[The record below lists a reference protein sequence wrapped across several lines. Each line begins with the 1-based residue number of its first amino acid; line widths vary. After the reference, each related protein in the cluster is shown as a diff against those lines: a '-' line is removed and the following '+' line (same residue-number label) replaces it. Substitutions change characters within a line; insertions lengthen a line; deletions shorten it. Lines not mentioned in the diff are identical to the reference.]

1 MYEGITDVPVHR
13 PHDSEVIKRER
24 MFYNMNKN
32 MLYGKKQR
40 FGSFF
45 LRIFV
50 PFILVAALLGGIVTY
65 LLVSIYNTSVDNG
78 VASAEERIRSNVNEA
93 VTEYQDA
100 LAGAYVDGINYDF
113 ETADNKF
120 TSDVEYTCEMLSAIA
135 VDGGAAASLYY
146 KDSDGTLT
154 LVAGHD
160 YRMFFVV
167 TDDNNKKFRL
177 SCTYEDYQKMMAEA
191 PRYGSA
197 DGLPALSRI
206 EEIYVKGTSFWI
218 SKYSYYDYGDDVKV
232 IGTHEAPMD
241 YGESD
246 EKSVTVTEIPDGYVK
261 LDTSKGY
268 HFYNS
273 SLIGSGAASRNMD
286 YEGNIE
292 TLVADLGD
300 SGVGSSSRVSRNCDQ
315 GKHNTDVVPIGNSY
329 YLVMDYH
336 TDLVKSSFGKAII
349 ATWIGIAL
357 LSTLVSLAIAYVL
370 YRSYKSVYDMEQYRR
385 TTSNAMAH
393 DLKSPL
399 AVISLYAEN
408 LKAGTNPEKNQ
419 YYMDGILDEVRQMN
433 TQVATILDM
442 AKAEDV
448 DTKLKKTE
456 VDLTGIVDTVAQI
469 YNEKISEK
477 DVQINISGACTVSAD
492 EALMYQAV
500 VNIMDNA
507 VKYVTDGGHIAVE
520 LSDKEVSFVN
530 SCEPLDK
537 DTLTNVWKPFVKG
550 DNSRHGHKGTGLGL
564 SIVKT
569 IMDRHGF
576 DCEMKNVDDGVEVRL
591 IFRK

>member
-1 MYEGITDVPVHR
+1 MSVHR

-24 MFYNMNKN
+24 MFYNMKKNKN

-120 TSDVEYTCEMLSAIA
+120 TSDVEYMCEMLSAIA

-218 SKYSYYDYGDDVKV
+218 SKYSYYDYGDGVKV
-232 IGTHEAPMD
+232 IGTHETQMD
-241 YGESD
+241 YGEYD

-273 SLIGSGAASRNMD
+273 SLIGSGAASCNMD

-292 TLVADLGD
+292 TLVADLED
-300 SGVGSSSRVSRNCDQ
+300 SGVGSLSRVSRNCDQ
-315 GKHNTDVVPIGNSY
+315 GKHNTDVVAIGNSY

-336 TDLVKSSFGKAII
+336 TNLIKSAFGKLII

-357 LSTLVSLAIAYVL
+357 LSTLISLAIAYVL
-370 YRSYKSVYDMEQYRR
+370 YRSYKSAYDMEQYRR

-399 AVISLYAEN
+399 AVIQLNAEN
-408 LKAGTNPEKNQ
+408 LRDGTNPEKNRH
-419 YYMDGILDEVRQMN
+419 YTDNIINEVHQMN
-433 TQVATILDM
+433 TQIASILDM

-448 DTKLKKTE
+448 NTRLNKTD
-456 VDLTGIVDTVAQI
+456 VDITAIVSSVAEEYAERI
-469 YNEKISEK
+469 KEKNVSIE
-477 DVQINISGACTVSAD
+477 INGACTVHAD
-492 EALMYQAV
+492 EMLMNQV
-500 VNIMDNA
+500 IKNIMDNA
-507 VKYVTDGGHIAVE
+507 VKYVTDGGHIEVE

-530 SCEPLDK
+530 SSEPLDK
-537 DTLTNVWKPFVKG
+537 DTLEDVWKPFVKG

-576 DCEMKNVDDGVEVRL
+576 GCEMDNCDGGVEVRL

>member
-1 MYEGITDVPVHR
+1 MKK
-13 PHDSEVIKRER
+13 IK
-24 MFYNMNKN
+24 NV
-32 MLYGKKQR
+32 LYGKKQNY
-40 FGSFF
+40 GSFF

-120 TSDVEYTCEMLSAIA
+120 TSDVEYMCEMLSAIA

-218 SKYSYYDYGDDVKV
+218 SKYSYYDYGDGVKV
-232 IGTHEAPMD
+232 IGTHETQMD
-241 YGESD
+241 YGEYD

-273 SLIGSGAASRNMD
+273 SLIGSGAASCNMD

-292 TLVADLGD
+292 TLVADLED
-300 SGVGSSSRVSRNCDQ
+300 SGVGSSLRVSRNCDQ
-315 GKHNTDVVPIGNSY
+315 GKHNTDVVAIGNSY

-336 TDLVKSSFGKAII
+336 TNLIKSAFGKLII

-357 LSTLVSLAIAYVL
+357 LSTFISLAIAYVL
-370 YRSYKSVYDMEQYRR
+370 YRSYKSAYDMEQYRR

-399 AVISLYAEN
+399 AVIQLNAEN
-408 LKAGTNPEKNQ
+408 LRDGTNPEKNRH
-419 YYMDGILDEVRQMN
+419 YTDNIINEVHQMN
-433 TQVATILDM
+433 AQIASILDM

-448 DTKLKKTE
+448 NTKLHKTDVDIAVIVNSVAEEYAERIKEKNVSIE
-456 VDLTGIVDTVAQI
+456 V
-469 YNEKISEK
+469 N
-477 DVQINISGACTVSAD
+477 GACTVHAD
-492 EALMYQAV
+492 ETLMNQAIK
-500 VNIMDNA
+500 NIMDNA
-507 VKYVTDGGHIAVE
+507 VKYVTDGGHITVE
-520 LSDKEVSFVN
+520 LFDKEVSFVN
-530 SCEPLDK
+530 SSEPLEK
-537 DTLTNVWKPFVKG
+537 DVLADVWKPFVKG

-576 DCEMKNVDDGVEVRL
+576 GCEMDNCDGGVEVRL
-591 IFRK
+591 IFKK

>member
-1 MYEGITDVPVHR
+1 MKK
-13 PHDSEVIKRER
+13 IK
-24 MFYNMNKN
+24 NV
-32 MLYGKKQR
+32 LYGKKQK

-65 LLVSIYNTSVDNG
+65 LLVSIYNNSVDNG

-120 TSDVEYTCEMLSAIA
+120 TSDVEYACEMLSAIA

-160 YRMFFVV
+160 YRTFFVI
-167 TDDNNKKFRL
+167 TDENRNKFRL
-177 SCTYEDYQKMMAEA
+177 SCTYEDLQKMVQEA
-191 PRYGSA
+191 PRYESA

-206 EEIYVKGTSFWI
+206 EEIYVKGSSFWI
-218 SKYSYYDYGDDVKV
+218 SKYRYYDYGDGVKV
-232 IGTHEAPMD
+232 IGTREVSMD
-241 YGESD
+241 TGEYE
-246 EKSVTVTEIPDGYVK
+246 EKSAVATNIPDGYVK

-268 HFYNS
+268 EFSYN
-273 SLIGSGAASRNMD
+273 SLIGPAVASRYMD
-286 YEGNIE
+286 YGEDVE
-292 TLVADLGD
+292 SLVDDLGD
-300 SGVGSSSRVSRNCDQ
+300 DDVGSSYLVSRRCGQ
-315 GKHNTDVVPIGNSY
+315 GKHYTEAVAIGNSY

-336 TDLVKSSFGKAII
+336 TNLIKSTFGKLII

-357 LSTLVSLAIAYVL
+357 LSTLISLAIAYVL
-370 YRSYKSVYDMEQYRR
+370 YRSYRSAYDMEQYRR

-419 YYMDGILDEVRQMN
+419 YYMDGILEEVRQMN
-433 TQVATILDM
+433 GQVASILDM
-442 AKAEDV
+442 AKAENV

-456 VDLTGIVDTVAQI
+456 VDLAGIVDTVAQI
-469 YNEKISEK
+469 YNEKTSEK
-477 DVQINISGACTVSAD
+477 NVQIEISGACTVSAD

-507 VKYVTDGGHIAVE
+507 VKYVTDGGHIAVK

-530 SCEPLDK
+530 SSEPLDK
-537 DTLTNVWKPFVKG
+537 DTLEDVWKPFVKG

-576 DCEMKNVDDGVEVRL
+576 DCEMDNCDGGVEVRL

>member
-1 MYEGITDVPVHR
+1 M
-13 PHDSEVIKRER
+13 KK
-24 MFYNMNKN
+24 NKN

-100 LAGAYVDGINYDF
+100 LAGAYVDRINYDF

-120 TSDVEYTCEMLSAIA
+120 TSDVEYMCEMLSAIA

-218 SKYSYYDYGDDVKV
+218 SKYSYYDYGDGVKV
-232 IGTHEAPMD
+232 IGTHETQMD
-241 YGESD
+241 YGEYD

-273 SLIGSGAASRNMD
+273 SLIGSGAASCNMD

-292 TLVADLGD
+292 TLVADLED
-300 SGVGSSSRVSRNCDQ
+300 SGVGSSLRVSRNCDQ
-315 GKHNTDVVPIGNSY
+315 GKHNTDVVAIGNSY

-336 TDLVKSSFGKAII
+336 TNLIKSAFGKLII

-357 LSTLVSLAIAYVL
+357 LSTLISLAIAYVL
-370 YRSYKSVYDMEQYRR
+370 YRSYKSAYDMEQYRC

-399 AVISLYAEN
+399 AVIQLNAEN
-408 LKAGTNPEKNQ
+408 LRDGTNPEKNRH
-419 YYMDGILDEVRQMN
+419 YTDNIINEVHQMN
-433 TQVATILDM
+433 TQIASILDM

-448 DTKLKKTE
+448 NTKLHKTDVDITAIVNSVAEEYAERIKEKNVSIE
-456 VDLTGIVDTVAQI
+456 V
-469 YNEKISEK
+469 N
-477 DVQINISGACTVSAD
+477 GACTVHAD
-492 EALMYQAV
+492 EMLMNQV
-500 VNIMDNA
+500 IKNIMDNA
-507 VKYVTDGGHIAVE
+507 VKYVTDGGHIEVE

-530 SCEPLDK
+530 SSEPLDK
-537 DTLTNVWKPFVKG
+537 DTLEDVWKPFVKG

-576 DCEMKNVDDGVEVRL
+576 DCEMDNCDGGVEVRL

>member
-1 MYEGITDVPVHR
+1 MKK
-13 PHDSEVIKRER
+13 IK
-24 MFYNMNKN
+24 NV
-32 MLYGKKQR
+32 LYGKKQNY
-40 FGSFF
+40 GSFF

-100 LAGAYVDGINYDF
+100 LAGAYVDRINYDF

-120 TSDVEYTCEMLSAIA
+120 TSDVEYMCEMLSAIA

-218 SKYSYYDYGDDVKV
+218 SKYSYYDYGDGVKV
-232 IGTHEAPMD
+232 IGTHETKMD
-241 YGESD
+241 YGEYD

-273 SLIGSGAASRNMD
+273 SLIGSGAASCNMD

-292 TLVADLGD
+292 TLVADLED

-315 GKHNTDVVPIGNSY
+315 GKHNTDVVAIGNRY

-336 TDLVKSSFGKAII
+336 TNLIKSAFGKLII

-357 LSTLVSLAIAYVL
+357 LSTLISLAIAYVL
-370 YRSYKSVYDMEQYRR
+370 YRSYKSAYDMEQYRR

-399 AVISLYAEN
+399 AVIQLNAEN
-408 LKAGTNPEKNQ
+408 LRDGTNPEKNRH
-419 YYMDGILDEVRQMN
+419 YTDNIINEVHQMN
-433 TQVATILDM
+433 TQIASILDM

-448 DTKLKKTE
+448 NTKLHKTDVDITAIVNSVAEEYAERIKEKNVSIE
-456 VDLTGIVDTVAQI
+456 V
-469 YNEKISEK
+469 N
-477 DVQINISGACTVSAD
+477 GACTVHAD
-492 EALMYQAV
+492 EELMNQAIK
-500 VNIMDNA
+500 NIMDNA
-507 VKYVTDGGHIAVE
+507 VKYVTDGGHIEVE

-530 SCEPLDK
+530 SSEPLDK
-537 DTLTNVWKPFVKG
+537 DTLEDVWKPFVKG

-576 DCEMKNVDDGVEVRL
+576 DCEMDNCDGGVEVRL

>member
-1 MYEGITDVPVHR
+1 MKK
-13 PHDSEVIKRER
+13 IK
-24 MFYNMNKN
+24 NV
-32 MLYGKKQR
+32 LYGKKQNY
-40 FGSFF
+40 GSFF

-78 VASAEERIRSNVNEA
+78 VESAEERIRSNVNEA

-100 LAGAYVDGINYDF
+100 LAGAYVDRINYDF

-120 TSDVEYTCEMLSAIA
+120 TSDVEYMCEMLSAIA

-218 SKYSYYDYGDDVKV
+218 SKYSYYDYGDGVKV
-232 IGTHEAPMD
+232 IGTHETQMD
-241 YGESD
+241 YGEYD

-273 SLIGSGAASRNMD
+273 SLIGSGAASCNMD

-292 TLVADLGD
+292 TLVADLED

-315 GKHNTDVVPIGNSY
+315 GKHNTDVVAIGNSY

-336 TDLVKSSFGKAII
+336 TNLIKSTFGKLII

-357 LSTLVSLAIAYVL
+357 LSTLISLAIAYVL
-370 YRSYKSVYDMEQYRR
+370 YRSYRSAYDMEQYRR

-399 AVISLYAEN
+399 AVIQLNAEN
-408 LKAGTNPEKNQ
+408 LRDGTNPEKNRH
-419 YYMDGILDEVRQMN
+419 YTDNIINEVHQMN
-433 TQVATILDM
+433 TQIASILDM

-448 DTKLKKTE
+448 NTKLHKTDVDITAIVNSVAEEYVERIKEKNVSIE
-456 VDLTGIVDTVAQI
+456 V
-469 YNEKISEK
+469 N
-477 DVQINISGACTVSAD
+477 GACTVHAD
-492 EALMYQAV
+492 EELMNQAIK
-500 VNIMDNA
+500 NIMDNA
-507 VKYVTDGGHIAVE
+507 VKYVTDGGHIEVE

-530 SCEPLDK
+530 SSEPLDK
-537 DTLTNVWKPFVKG
+537 DTLEDVWKPFVKG

-576 DCEMKNVDDGVEVRL
+576 DSEMDNCDGGVEVRL

>member
-1 MYEGITDVPVHR
+1 M
-13 PHDSEVIKRER
+13 
-24 MFYNMNKN
+24 
-32 MLYGKKQR
+32 
-40 FGSFF
+40 
-45 LRIFV
+45 

-100 LAGAYVDGINYDF
+100 LAGAYVDRINYDF

-120 TSDVEYTCEMLSAIA
+120 TSDVEYMCEMLSAIA

-218 SKYSYYDYGDDVKV
+218 SKYSYYDYGDGVKV
-232 IGTHEAPMD
+232 IGTHETQMD
-241 YGESD
+241 YGEYD

-273 SLIGSGAASRNMD
+273 SLIGSGAASCNMD

-292 TLVADLGD
+292 TLVADLED
-300 SGVGSSSRVSRNCDQ
+300 SGVGSSLRVSRNCDQ
-315 GKHNTDVVPIGNSY
+315 GKHNTDVVAIGNSY

-336 TDLVKSSFGKAII
+336 TNLIKSTFGKLII

-357 LSTLVSLAIAYVL
+357 LSTLISLAIAYVL
-370 YRSYKSVYDMEQYRR
+370 YRSYRSAYDMEQYRR

-399 AVISLYAEN
+399 AVIQLNAEN
-408 LKAGTNPEKNQ
+408 LRDGTNPEKNRH
-419 YYMDGILDEVRQMN
+419 YTDNIINEVHQMN
-433 TQVATILDM
+433 TQIASILDM

-448 DTKLKKTE
+448 NTKLHKTD
-456 VDLTGIVDTVAQI
+456 VDITAI
-469 YNEKISEK
+469 
-477 DVQINISGACTVSAD
+477 
-492 EALMYQAV
+492 
-500 VNIMDNA
+500 
-507 VKYVTDGGHIAVE
+507 
-520 LSDKEVSFVN
+520 VN
-530 SCEPLDK
+530 S
-537 DTLTNVWKPFVKG
+537 VA
-550 DNSRHGHKGTGLGL
+550 
-564 SIVKT
+564 
-569 IMDRHGF
+569 
-576 DCEMKNVDDGVEVRL
+576 
-591 IFRK
+591 

>member
-1 MYEGITDVPVHR
+1 MKK
-13 PHDSEVIKRER
+13 IK
-24 MFYNMNKN
+24 NV
-32 MLYGKKQR
+32 LYGKKQNY
-40 FGSFF
+40 GSFF

-100 LAGAYVDGINYDF
+100 LAGAYVDRINYDF

-120 TSDVEYTCEMLSAIA
+120 TSDVEYMCEMLSAIA

-218 SKYSYYDYGDDVKV
+218 SKYSYYDYGDGVKV
-232 IGTHEAPMD
+232 IGTHETQMD
-241 YGESD
+241 YGEYD

-273 SLIGSGAASRNMD
+273 SLIGSGAASCNMD

-292 TLVADLGD
+292 TLVADLED

-315 GKHNTDVVPIGNSY
+315 GKHNTDVVAIGNRY

-336 TDLVKSSFGKAII
+336 TNLIKSAFGKLII

-357 LSTLVSLAIAYVL
+357 LSTLISLAIAYVL
-370 YRSYKSVYDMEQYRR
+370 YRSYKSAYDMEQYRR

-399 AVISLYAEN
+399 AVIQLNAEN
-408 LKAGTNPEKNQ
+408 LRDGTNPEKNRH
-419 YYMDGILDEVRQMN
+419 YTDNIINEVHQMN
-433 TQVATILDM
+433 TQIASILDM

-448 DTKLKKTE
+448 NTKLHKTDVDITAIVNSVAEEYAERIKEKNVSIE
-456 VDLTGIVDTVAQI
+456 V
-469 YNEKISEK
+469 N
-477 DVQINISGACTVSAD
+477 GACTVHAD
-492 EALMYQAV
+492 EELMNQAIK
-500 VNIMDNA
+500 NIMDNA
-507 VKYVTDGGHIAVE
+507 VKYVTDGGHIEVE

-530 SCEPLDK
+530 SSEPLDK
-537 DTLTNVWKPFVKG
+537 DTLEDVWKPFVKG

-576 DCEMKNVDDGVEVRL
+576 DCEMDNCDGGVEVRL

>member
-1 MYEGITDVPVHR
+1 MKK
-13 PHDSEVIKRER
+13 IK
-24 MFYNMNKN
+24 NV
-32 MLYGKKQR
+32 LYGKKQNY
-40 FGSFF
+40 GSFF

-100 LAGAYVDGINYDF
+100 LAGAYVDRINYDF

-120 TSDVEYTCEMLSAIA
+120 TSDVEYMCEMLSAIA

-218 SKYSYYDYGDDVKV
+218 SKYSYYDYGEGVKV
-232 IGTHEAPMD
+232 IGTHETQMD
-241 YGESD
+241 YGEYD
-246 EKSVTVTEIPDGYVK
+246 EKSVTVTEIPDGYGK

-273 SLIGSGAASRNMD
+273 SLIGSGAASCNMD

-292 TLVADLGD
+292 TLVADLED

-315 GKHNTDVVPIGNSY
+315 GKHNTDVVAIGNSY

-336 TDLVKSSFGKAII
+336 TNLIKSTFGKLII

-357 LSTLVSLAIAYVL
+357 LSTLISLAIAYVL
-370 YRSYKSVYDMEQYRR
+370 YRSYRSAYDMEQYRR

-399 AVISLYAEN
+399 AVIQLNAEN
-408 LKAGTNPEKNQ
+408 LRDGTNPEKNR
-419 YYMDGILDEVRQMN
+419 YYTDNIINEVHQMN
-433 TQVATILDM
+433 TQIASILDM

-448 DTKLKKTE
+448 NTKLHKTDVDITVIVNSVAEEYAERIKEKNVSIE
-456 VDLTGIVDTVAQI
+456 V
-469 YNEKISEK
+469 N
-477 DVQINISGACTVSAD
+477 GACTVHAD
-492 EALMYQAV
+492 EELMNQAIK
-500 VNIMDNA
+500 NIMDNA
-507 VKYVTDGGHIAVE
+507 VKYVTDGGHIAVK

-530 SCEPLDK
+530 SSEPLDK
-537 DTLTNVWKPFVKG
+537 DTLEDVWKPFVKG

-576 DCEMKNVDDGVEVRL
+576 DCEMDNCDGGVEVRL

>member
-1 MYEGITDVPVHR
+1 MKK
-13 PHDSEVIKRER
+13 IK
-24 MFYNMNKN
+24 NV
-32 MLYGKKQR
+32 LYGKKQNY
-40 FGSFF
+40 GSFF

-78 VASAEERIRSNVNEA
+78 VESAEERIRSNVNEA

-100 LAGAYVDGINYDF
+100 LAGAYVDRINYDF

-120 TSDVEYTCEMLSAIA
+120 TSDVEYMCEMLSAIA

-218 SKYSYYDYGDDVKV
+218 SKYSYYDYGDGVKV
-232 IGTHEAPMD
+232 IGTHETQMD
-241 YGESD
+241 YGEYD

-273 SLIGSGAASRNMD
+273 SLIGSGAASCNMD

-292 TLVADLGD
+292 TLVADLED

-315 GKHNTDVVPIGNSY
+315 GKHNTDVVAIGNSY

-336 TDLVKSSFGKAII
+336 TNLIKSTFGKLII

-357 LSTLVSLAIAYVL
+357 LSTLISLAIAYVL
-370 YRSYKSVYDMEQYRR
+370 YRSYRSAYDMEQYRR

-399 AVISLYAEN
+399 AVIQLNAEN
-408 LKAGTNPEKNQ
+408 LRDGTNPEKNRH
-419 YYMDGILDEVRQMN
+419 YTDNIINEVHQMN
-433 TQVATILDM
+433 TQIASILDM

-448 DTKLKKTE
+448 NTKLHKTDMDITAIVNSVAEEYAERIKEKNVSIE
-456 VDLTGIVDTVAQI
+456 V
-469 YNEKISEK
+469 N
-477 DVQINISGACTVSAD
+477 GACTVHAD
-492 EALMYQAV
+492 EELMNQAIK
-500 VNIMDNA
+500 NIMDNA
-507 VKYVTDGGHIAVE
+507 VKYVTDGGHIEVE

-530 SCEPLDK
+530 SSEPLDK
-537 DTLTNVWKPFVKG
+537 DTLEDVWKPFVKG

-576 DCEMKNVDDGVEVRL
+576 DCEMDNCDGGVEVRL

>member
-1 MYEGITDVPVHR
+1 MKK
-13 PHDSEVIKRER
+13 IK
-24 MFYNMNKN
+24 NV
-32 MLYGKKQR
+32 LYGKKQNY
-40 FGSFF
+40 GSFF

-50 PFILVAALLGGIVTY
+50 PFILVAALLGGIVTV
-65 LLVSIYNTSVDNG
+65 LLVSIYNTGVDNG

-120 TSDVEYTCEMLSAIA
+120 TSDVEYACEMLSAIA

-206 EEIYVKGTSFWI
+206 EEIYVNGTSFWI
-218 SKYSYYDYGDDVKV
+218 SKYSYYDYGDGVKV
-232 IGTHEAPMD
+232 IGTHETQMD
-241 YGESD
+241 YGEYD

-273 SLIGSGAASRNMD
+273 SLIGSGAASCNMD

-292 TLVADLGD
+292 TLVADLED

-315 GKHNTDVVPIGNSY
+315 GKHNTDVVAIGNSY

-336 TDLVKSSFGKAII
+336 TNLIKSTFGKLII

-357 LSTLVSLAIAYVL
+357 LSTLISLAIAYVL
-370 YRSYKSVYDMEQYRR
+370 YRSYRSAYDMEQYRR
-385 TTSNAMAH
+385 ITSNAMAH

-399 AVISLYAEN
+399 AVIQLNAEN
-408 LKAGTNPEKNQ
+408 LRDGTNPEKNRH
-419 YYMDGILDEVRQMN
+419 YTDNIINEVHQMN
-433 TQVATILDM
+433 AQIASILDM

-448 DTKLKKTE
+448 NTKLHKTDVDITAIVNSVAAEYAERIKEKNVSIE
-456 VDLTGIVDTVAQI
+456 V
-469 YNEKISEK
+469 N
-477 DVQINISGACTVSAD
+477 GACTVHAD
-492 EALMYQAV
+492 EELMNQAIK
-500 VNIMDNA
+500 NIMDNA

-530 SCEPLDK
+530 SSEPLDK
-537 DTLTNVWKPFVKG
+537 DTLEDVWKPFVKG

-576 DCEMKNVDDGVEVRL
+576 DCEMKNVDGGVEVRL

>member
-1 MYEGITDVPVHR
+1 MKK
-13 PHDSEVIKRER
+13 IK
-24 MFYNMNKN
+24 NV
-32 MLYGKKQR
+32 LYGKKQNY
-40 FGSFF
+40 GSFF

-65 LLVSIYNTSVDNG
+65 LLVSIYNTGVENG

-120 TSDVEYTCEMLSAIA
+120 TSDVEYMCEMLSAIA

-218 SKYSYYDYGDDVKV
+218 SKYSYYDYGDGVKV
-232 IGTHEAPMD
+232 IGTHETQMD
-241 YGESD
+241 YGEYD

-273 SLIGSGAASRNMD
+273 SLIGSGAASCNMD

-292 TLVADLGD
+292 TLVADLED

-315 GKHNTDVVPIGNSY
+315 GKHNTDVVAIGNRY

-336 TDLVKSSFGKAII
+336 TNLIKSAFGKLII

-357 LSTLVSLAIAYVL
+357 LSTLISLAIAYVL
-370 YRSYKSVYDMEQYRR
+370 YRSYRSAYDMEQYRR

-399 AVISLYAEN
+399 AVIQLNAEN
-408 LKAGTNPEKNQ
+408 LRDGTNPEKNRH
-419 YYMDGILDEVRQMN
+419 YTDNIINEVHQMN
-433 TQVATILDM
+433 TQIASILDM

-448 DTKLKKTE
+448 NTKLHKTDVDITAIVNSVAEEYAERIKEKNVSIE
-456 VDLTGIVDTVAQI
+456 V
-469 YNEKISEK
+469 N
-477 DVQINISGACTVSAD
+477 GACTVHAD
-492 EALMYQAV
+492 EELMNQAIK
-500 VNIMDNA
+500 NIMDNA
-507 VKYVTDGGHIAVE
+507 VKYVTDGGHIAVK

-530 SCEPLDK
+530 SSEPLDK
-537 DTLTNVWKPFVKG
+537 DTLEDVWKPFVKG

-576 DCEMKNVDDGVEVRL
+576 DCEMDNCDGGVEVRL

>member
-1 MYEGITDVPVHR
+1 M
-13 PHDSEVIKRER
+13 KK
-24 MFYNMNKN
+24 NKN

-100 LAGAYVDGINYDF
+100 LAGAYVDRINYDF

-120 TSDVEYTCEMLSAIA
+120 TSDVEYMCEMLSAIA

-218 SKYSYYDYGDDVKV
+218 SKYSYYDYGDGVKV
-232 IGTHEAPMD
+232 IGTHETQMD
-241 YGESD
+241 YGEYD

-273 SLIGSGAASRNMD
+273 SLIGSGAASCNMD

-292 TLVADLGD
+292 TLVADLED
-300 SGVGSSSRVSRNCDQ
+300 SGVGSSLRVSRNCDQ
-315 GKHNTDVVPIGNSY
+315 GKHNTDVVAIGNSY

-336 TDLVKSSFGKAII
+336 TNLIKSAFGKLII

-357 LSTLVSLAIAYVL
+357 LSTLISLAIAYVL
-370 YRSYKSVYDMEQYRR
+370 YRSYKSAYDMEQYRR

-399 AVISLYAEN
+399 AVIQLNAEN
-408 LKAGTNPEKNQ
+408 LRDGTNPEKNRH
-419 YYMDGILDEVRQMN
+419 YTDNIINEVHQMN
-433 TQVATILDM
+433 TQIASILDM

-448 DTKLKKTE
+448 NTKLHKTDVDITAIVNSVAEEYAERIKEKNVSIE
-456 VDLTGIVDTVAQI
+456 V
-469 YNEKISEK
+469 N
-477 DVQINISGACTVSAD
+477 GACTVHAD
-492 EALMYQAV
+492 EMLMNQV
-500 VNIMDNA
+500 IKNIMDNA
-507 VKYVTDGGHIAVE
+507 VKYVTDGGHIEVE

-530 SCEPLDK
+530 SSEPLDK
-537 DTLTNVWKPFVKG
+537 DTLEDVWKPFVKG

-576 DCEMKNVDDGVEVRL
+576 DCEMDNCDGGVEVRL

>member
-1 MYEGITDVPVHR
+1 MKK
-13 PHDSEVIKRER
+13 IK
-24 MFYNMNKN
+24 NV
-32 MLYGKKQR
+32 LYGKKQNY
-40 FGSFF
+40 GSFF

-100 LAGAYVDGINYDF
+100 LAGAYVDRINYDF

-120 TSDVEYTCEMLSAIA
+120 TSDVEYMCEMLSAIA

-218 SKYSYYDYGDDVKV
+218 SKYSYYDYGDGVKV
-232 IGTHEAPMD
+232 IGTHETQMD
-241 YGESD
+241 YGEYD

-273 SLIGSGAASRNMD
+273 SLIGSGAASCNMD

-292 TLVADLGD
+292 TLVADLED

-315 GKHNTDVVPIGNSY
+315 GKHNTDVVAIGNRY

-336 TDLVKSSFGKAII
+336 TNLIKSAFGKLII

-357 LSTLVSLAIAYVL
+357 LSTFISLAIAYVL
-370 YRSYKSVYDMEQYRR
+370 YRSYKSAYDMEQYRR

-399 AVISLYAEN
+399 AVIQLNAEN
-408 LKAGTNPEKNQ
+408 LRDGTNPEKNRH
-419 YYMDGILDEVRQMN
+419 YTDNIINEVHQMN
-433 TQVATILDM
+433 TQIASILDM

-448 DTKLKKTE
+448 NTKLHKTDVDITVIVNSVAEEYVERIKEKNVSIE
-456 VDLTGIVDTVAQI
+456 V
-469 YNEKISEK
+469 N
-477 DVQINISGACTVSAD
+477 GACTVHAD
-492 EALMYQAV
+492 EELMNQAIK
-500 VNIMDNA
+500 NIMDNA
-507 VKYVTDGGHIAVE
+507 VKYVTDGGHIEVE
-520 LSDKEVSFVN
+520 LSDKEVSVVN
-530 SCEPLDK
+530 SSEPLDK
-537 DTLTNVWKPFVKG
+537 DTLEDVWKPFVKG

-576 DCEMKNVDDGVEVRL
+576 DCEMDNCDGGVEVRL
-591 IFRK
+591 IFKK